1 MPKIS
6 SPCLGKSGCV
16 RDKTPL
22 RQMLKLGKQEAEI
35 GNGGMENAGLW
46 ISAFCFPNF
55 SFSPTSNTETP
66 KHRNTETLLFQF
78 HQGEPEEAGR

>member
-1 MPKIS
+1 
-6 SPCLGKSGCV
+6 
-16 RDKTPL
+16 
-22 RQMLKLGKQEAEI
+22 MLKLGKQKLKDKAEI
-35 GNGGMENAGLW
+35 GKAESRNPKARARH
-46 ISAFCFPNF
+46 SAVSYFCFPNF